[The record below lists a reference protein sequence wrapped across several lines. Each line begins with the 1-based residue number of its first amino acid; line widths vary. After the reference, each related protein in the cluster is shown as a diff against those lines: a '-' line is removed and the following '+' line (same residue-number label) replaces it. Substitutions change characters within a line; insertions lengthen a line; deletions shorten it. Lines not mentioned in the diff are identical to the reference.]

1 MKFRDALK
9 MAEEEAEKEAE
20 KGAGKKENAHVDTSR
35 NSEGE
40 IRRAPVKAEIAS
52 EHDFFWRREE
62 MKLVRVKNDRAF
74 FRLETNLKAVIIPME
89 RFGAGEVPARVVNIS
104 AGGMGIWTECQ
115 CCKGDRLL
123 LKVRFTPK
131 EEAWNL
137 FCEIVRIEEKGVSG
151 FVYGCRWIELGERE
165 RERLMESIERL
176 QCGLRG

>member
-1 MKFRDALK
+1 MRFRDALE
-9 MAEEEAEKEAE
+9 MAEEVEKE
-20 KGAGKKENAHVDTSR
+20 AGKKENAYVDASGNGER
-35 NSEGE
+35 E
-40 IRRAPVKAEIAS
+40 IRRAPVKEEIAS

-89 RFGAGEVPARVVNIS
+89 RFGAGEVSARVVNIS

-123 LKVRFTPK
+123 LKVRFTSK
-131 EEAWNL
+131 EDAWNL
-137 FCEIVRIEEKGVSG
+137 FCEIVRIEERGISG

-176 QCGLRG
+176 QCELRG

>member
-1 MKFRDALK
+1 MRFRDALAK
-9 MAEEEAEKEAE
+9 AEEAEKEAE
-20 KGAGKKENAHVDTSR
+20 KEAGKKENAYVDASGNGER
-35 NSEGE
+35 E
-40 IRRAPVKAEIAS
+40 IRRAPVKEEIVS

-104 AGGMGIWTECQ
+104 AGGMGIWTECR
-115 CCKGDRLL
+115 CGKGHRLL

-165 RERLMESIERL
+165 RERLVESIERL
-176 QCGLRG
+176 QCELRG